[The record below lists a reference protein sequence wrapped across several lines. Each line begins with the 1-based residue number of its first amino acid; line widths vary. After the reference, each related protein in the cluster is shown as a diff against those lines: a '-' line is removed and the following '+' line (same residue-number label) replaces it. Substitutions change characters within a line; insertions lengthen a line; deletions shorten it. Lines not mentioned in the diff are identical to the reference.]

1 MKFDGWQIPLA
12 TIAGVMIAGAYFY
25 YPATKSEEVAAWV
38 QAIGSI
44 GAILAAVWV
53 ANYQYERARRDDH
66 EETKAFV
73 GAVVEELKTIWQG
86 YSADTRQRLWEVK
99 DEGFLDLVYPVT
111 SDAFTIYNGASVR
124 VGKVDDPELRRLIVH
139 VYAQAK
145 GIVSSY
151 QLNNEMVR
159 AFWQS
164 HAAMGAHDNIAIAK
178 AKKQQANLVEYARK
192 LKGRDK
198 LLERDLKALFVQA
211 DKWMNA
217 KPATFKRERAV

>member
-12 TIAGVMIAGAYFY
+12 TIAGIMGASAYFY
-25 YPATKSEEVAAWV
+25 HPATSSEAVAAWV
-38 QAIGSI
+38 QAVGSI
-44 GAILAAVWV
+44 GAILAAIWV

-73 GAVVEELKTIWQG
+73 GAVVEELRTIWKG
-86 YSADTRQRLWEVK
+86 YSADTREHLLEVP
-99 DEGFLDLVYPVT
+99 ENGFLDLIYPVT

-124 VGKVDDPELRRLIVH
+124 VGKVDDAELRRLIVH

-159 AFWQS
+159 AFWETNS
-164 HAAMGAHDNIAIAK
+164 AVPAHDYVAVQK

-192 LKGRDK
+192 LKGRDA
-198 LLERDLKALFVQA
+198 LLTRDLEALFVQA

-217 KPATFKRERAV
+217 KQAVFKWKRTA